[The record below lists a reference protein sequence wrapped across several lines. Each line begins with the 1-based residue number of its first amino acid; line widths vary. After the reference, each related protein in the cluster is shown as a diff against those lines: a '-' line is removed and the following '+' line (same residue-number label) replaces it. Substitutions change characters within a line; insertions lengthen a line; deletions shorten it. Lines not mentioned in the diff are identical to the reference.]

1 MKQKKSKEEP
11 QQEQP
16 TTRKGSIKKGEV
28 RNPTGKGLKPK
39 QAGVP
44 NRITRDI
51 KEAFTMLLEKNIDNM
66 DKWLTIVA
74 EEDPVKALR
83 IMIDL
88 APYVVPRLVN
98 QQVKVE
104 QVPQQKFDL
113 SKLNI
118 NELQTLIQL
127 SDKAS
132 INIINEANDDIINQE
147 VIDVDNQEDK
157 KDE

>member
-1 MKQKKSKEEP
+1 LKQKKSKEEP